1 MQRYSGSES
10 PQDFGSHVYIQTH
23 THHGHHAVSAG
34 VSMCPAHVSSA
45 GHALGVGKCK
55 SLDAQAGANLCLF
68 HTVSTQLELHKGSNR
83 SASAPKP
90 SYGAQPAR
98 AETHIS
104 GPDVRVAPP
113 SANGPGVSQCCRP
126 EGTGPWTACLPQLCT
141 RGISRQLPT
150 LCLCLCDADPLTS
163 KSVGGIS
170 SALRQTAGSRP
181 LSLTTH
187 VVATSPTLFYLLD
200 LAVHIHSADRIICRA
215 SRHLI
220 WRTSSFQRPLHTSSD

>member
-1 MQRYSGSES
+1 
-10 PQDFGSHVYIQTH
+10 
-23 THHGHHAVSAG
+23 
-34 VSMCPAHVSSA
+34 MCPAHVSSA

-83 SASAPKP
+83 SASALKP

-187 VVATSPTLFYLLD
+187 VVATSPAQFYLLD
-200 LAVHIHSADRIICRA
+200 PARYVTSFGGPHPLEGLSTPYSEGYILSHASPHI
-215 SRHLI
+215 L
-220 WRTSSFQRPLHTSSD
+220 WLTFPPF

>member
-1 MQRYSGSES
+1 MSLTTPRPSIKGQRLLNQVPINNIISISLYFVRAPRRARHLTSSRS
-10 PQDFGSHVYIQTH
+10 FAACMID
-23 THHGHHAVSAG
+23 G
-34 VSMCPAHVSSA
+34 VA
-45 GHALGVGKCK
+45 
-55 SLDAQAGANLCLF
+55 
-68 HTVSTQLELHKGSNR
+68 
-83 SASAPKP
+83 KP
-90 SYGAQPAR
+90 SQSRTGTPAR
-98 AETHIS
+98 AKTHIS

-187 VVATSPTLFYLLD
+187 VVATSPAQFYLLD
-200 LAVHIHSADRIICRA
+200 PARYVTSFGGPHPLEGLSTPYSEGYILSQASPHILWLTLQD
-215 SRHLI
+215 
-220 WRTSSFQRPLHTSSD
+220 LHTSYIYILYLSALFGGLFIS